1 MGNPDP
7 STLAHPASEHQRA
20 PGCQPRTRHDT
31 VGGHAATWKPGMT
44 HVEAV
49 VARSP
54 SSQPGGP
61 TPGQRVGSYEVIRPL
76 GRGGMGQVYLARDL
90 TLGRRVAMKFLRDD
104 ADQSLARRFVVEARA
119 TARCV
124 HENIVVIHEVSSWN
138 GLPYMVLEYL
148 EGQTLREVMH
158 AAPLTVPH
166 ALALLTPVVQ
176 ALRCAHDAGIIHRD
190 LKPDNIFVTRQ
201 GAVKVLDFGIAALLH
216 AQDDGAQRDQATL
229 AQVDRG
235 RIFGT
240 GPFMAPE
247 QWERG
252 PVDGRADL
260 FSFGVIAHHALA
272 GHHPAGRID
281 PARLEGV
288 TRDVTTPF
296 RSLSHALPGVPDGV
310 AQVIDRCLCKRAAD
324 RYQSAAELARAL
336 EELDPRT
343 PVRRREDA
351 CPYPGLLGFTER
363 DADRFF
369 GRARD
374 VQRALELLRT
384 RAVVAILGP
393 SGAGKSSFAHAG
405 LVSFLRAEQAPWA
418 VVPLR
423 PGPRPLISLLAAL
436 RELPGLTIS
445 LDDEARL
452 AFEPGRLG
460 QWLRGWCR
468 QRQARV
474 VLLVD
479 QAEETFTLCR
489 DHDERRAFLAALLS
503 AADDPGEPVRLV
515 LTMRSDF
522 LQEVAGV
529 PELAEAVVLGTLLLA
544 PLDRSSLRAAVEGPL
559 TLAGYRFEE
568 PALLDEIAASFDG
581 APHALPMLQAMALQ
595 LWGQRD
601 RATRMIPRAALA
613 AIGGVAGALARY
625 ADSVLA
631 ALGQDE
637 QQLAHAML
645 LRLVTGRDTRVALP
659 RAELEGLAGAAP
671 LVVNALLE
679 ARLLVDRDDTA
690 TIELA
695 HEVLITGW
703 PRLADWLSTSHAE
716 RALRERIGNAATTW
730 DAHRRAAELLWD
742 GDALA
747 HAEVLGRSAA
757 PLLSGVER
765 AFLAASVAHRDRRKR
780 RRRLVL
786 VAGVALIAAIAVAS
800 TSALALVHQAERA
813 ALLQAERAT
822 TEAARSAAAERA
834 LAEKVRVLEQTEA
847 ARARAAAEAAGR
859 QREVAAQREVIEQR
873 EGDLRAALTE
883 ARALLGERDAS
894 LRAATQLRHELEG
907 ALARERKNLARE
919 RERADALARRQ
930 AKIIGDLPP

>member
-1 MGNPDP
+1 MH
-7 STLAHPASEHQRA
+7 AHAVTSQAGEPA
-20 PGCQPRTRHDT
+20 PGDRI
-31 VGGHAATWKPGMT
+31 GN
-44 HVEAV
+44 
-49 VARSP
+49 
-54 SSQPGGP
+54 
-61 TPGQRVGSYEVIRPL
+61 YEVIRPL
-76 GRGGMGQVYLARDL
+76 GRGGMGQVFLARDL
-90 TLGRRVAMKFLRDD
+90 PLGRRVALKFLRGD

-148 EGQTLREVMH
+148 EGQTLREVMR
-158 AAPLTVPH
+158 AAPLTVSH
-166 ALALLTPVVQ
+166 ALALLTPVVR
-176 ALRCAHDAGIIHRD
+176 ALGCAHDAGIIHRD

-216 AQDDGAQRDQATL
+216 ASDDGGQRDLATL

-260 FSFGVIAHHALA
+260 FSFGVIAHYALA
-272 GHHPAGRID
+272 GHHPAGRLD
-281 PARLEGV
+281 PAHLESA
-288 TRDVTTPF
+288 TRDATAPF
-296 RSLSHALPGVPDGV
+296 RSIAHAVPGLPDGLV
-310 AQVIDRCLCKRAAD
+310 QVIDRCLCKRAKD
-324 RYQSAAELARAL
+324 RTQNAAELLRGL

-343 PVRRREDA
+343 PARRREDA

-384 RAVVAILGP
+384 RAVVAILGQ

-405 LVSFLRAEQAPWA
+405 LVPFLRAEQEPWS
-418 VVPLR
+418 VVTLR
-423 PGPRPLISLLAAL
+423 PGPRPLASLIGAL
-436 RELPGLTIS
+436 RELPGLAIS
-445 LDDEARL
+445 GEDKARL
-452 AFEPGRLG
+452 ASEPGRLG
-460 QWLRGWCR
+460 QWLRAWCR
-468 QRQARV
+468 QRGSRV
-474 VLLVD
+474 VVLVD

-489 DHDERRAFLAALLS
+489 DHDERRAFLASLLA
-503 AADDPGEPVRLV
+503 AADDPGEPLRLV

-522 LQEVAGV
+522 LHEVAGI
-529 PELAEAVVLGTLLLA
+529 PELADAVVLGTLLLS
-544 PLDRSSLRAAVEGPL
+544 PLDQSSLRAAMEGPL

-601 RATRMIPRAALA
+601 QATRMIPRAALA

-625 ADSVLA
+625 ADGVLA

-637 QQLAHAML
+637 ERLARAMF
-645 LRLVTGRDTRVALP
+645 LRMVTGRDTRVAVS
-659 RAELEGLAGAAP
+659 RADLEGMASAAP
-671 LVVNALLE
+671 LVLSALLE

-730 DAHRRAAELLWD
+730 DAHHRAAELLWD
-742 GDALA
+742 GDALT
-747 HAEVLGRSAA
+747 HAEVLVRSTALGRQVAD
-757 PLLSGVER
+757 LLLPGKPVIGVTSGRLR
-765 AFLAASVAHRDRRKR
+765 ADCKDLAIPIKLDGKPIDPEVDLDVTADWGHHGAEKAVMPGKGKAIPNNTDPDGALDIYINDDVCWRNVPRDVYELTIGGYPVLKKWLSYREMRVLGR
-780 RRRLVL
+780 ALNMDEMTYFTEVVRRLK
-786 VAGVALIAAIAVAS
+786 
-800 TSALALVHQAERA
+800 
-813 ALLQAERAT
+813 ALL
-822 TEAARSAAAERA
+822 
-834 LAEKVRVLEQTEA
+834 
-847 ARARAAAEAAGR
+847 
-859 QREVAAQREVIEQR
+859 
-873 EGDLRAALTE
+873 
-883 ARALLGERDAS
+883 LLGPDLDANYN
-894 LRAATQLRHELEG
+894 EC
-907 ALARERKNLARE
+907 
-919 RERADALARRQ
+919 
-930 AKIIGDLPP
+930 AKKTTPLKKETIAHTGTW